1 MMPGAVQEPN
11 DDRNEDLADF
21 TEREVARLRALKD
34 FYRRGVFKDDD
45 PKVADLSA
53 DSDRDQ

>member
-11 DDRNEDLADF
+11 DDRNEGLAHF

-34 FYRRGVFKDDD
+34 FYGRGVFKDDD
-45 PKVADLSA
+45 PMVADPSA
-53 DSDRDQ
+53 ESDRDR